1 MVVRVATAAKI
12 RDEELEEVLN
22 LAAAADSVELKLTI
36 PEDHQRSTVDA
47 LGLDPLDAQI
57 RQVFFLD
64 TLDLD
69 LDAAGLVVRTRR
81 VQGRDADSV
90 VKLRPVV
97 PAELPKKLRKSPEL
111 VVELDAMPGGH
122 VCSASMK
129 RRFGKVDVRDAVRG
143 EMPIRKLLSKQQRAF
158 FQAHAPEGVGLEQLV
173 PLGPIFVLKV
183 RFTPR
188 DFARKTVAEMWFYPD
203 GSRVLELSTRCA
215 PAEMLDV
222 AARARVWLTARGVDL
237 TGKQETKTRS
247 ALRYFAKHAR
257 NRQQASAA
265 A

>member
-1 MVVRVATAAKI
+1 VATAAKI

-22 LAAAADSVELKLTI
+22 LASAADSVELKLTV
-36 PEDHQRSTVDA
+36 PEEHHRSTVDA

-69 LDAAGLVVRTRR
+69 LDTAGVVVRTRR

-97 PAELPKKLRKSPEL
+97 PAELPRKLRKSPDL

-122 VCSASMK
+122 VCSASVK

-158 FQAHAPEGVGLEQLV
+158 FQAHAPDGVGLEHLV

-188 DFARKTVAEMWFYPD
+188 DFARKAVAEVWFYPD

-215 PAEMLDV
+215 PSEMLHV
-222 AARARVWLTARGVDL
+222 AARARAWLTARGVDL
-237 TGKQETKTRS
+237 TGKQETKTRA

-257 NRQQASAA
+257 NREQAA
-265 A
+265 AGA